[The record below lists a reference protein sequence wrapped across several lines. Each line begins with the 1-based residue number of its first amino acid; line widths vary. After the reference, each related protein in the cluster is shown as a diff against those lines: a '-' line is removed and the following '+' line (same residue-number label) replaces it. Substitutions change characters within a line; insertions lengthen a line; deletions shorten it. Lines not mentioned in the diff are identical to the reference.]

1 MLLIPKVYL
10 HVLCFGSVSLVF
22 LWKSASKLESG
33 QFRRIGQLGGPRTLR
48 GKPNL
53 DPVLGAGIKF
63 FGNSE
68 YKNLDFYTLP
78 PFGPL
83 RSLSVSC
90 VSRDSFDRRSAG
102 RTPPLSFVPGDRL
115 RNIWMTLTLAP
126 FSPFPSLGRSPHNSF
141 IPPFRRSRS
150 FFYLNF
156 RASGLEP
163 GGESGNLIAPFQKIA
178 VHVLF

>member
-1 MLLIPKVYL
+1 MLLTPKVYL

-90 VSRDSFDRRSAG
+90 VSRDSFDRSSAG
-102 RTPPLSFVPGDRL
+102 RTPSPSFVPGDRL

-126 FSPFPSLGRSPHNSF
+126 FSPFPSVGHPITHSFPHF
-141 IPPFRRSRS
+141 VVRVRS
-150 FFYLNF
+150 FTSIFARLGWSLE
-156 RASGLEP
+156 ASRETLSP
-163 GGESGNLIAPFQKIA
+163 PSRK
-178 VHVLF
+178 